1 MGQAAVEQ
9 CIGRLLTDE
18 ASRTRFRADPDATLT
33 AITRDGPQ
41 RLTSAERGVLRAM
54 PADRWD
60 ELAESIDPRLQR
72 LAPDSADG
80 AHR

>member
-18 ASRTRFRADPDATLT
+18 ASRERFRADPDATLT
-33 AITRDGPQ
+33 HITRNGPGQ
-41 RLTSAERGVLRAM
+41 LTACERGILRAT

-60 ELAESIDPRLQR
+60 QLADGIDPRLQR
-72 LAPDSADG
+72 LGSCDEGVGP
-80 AHR
+80 